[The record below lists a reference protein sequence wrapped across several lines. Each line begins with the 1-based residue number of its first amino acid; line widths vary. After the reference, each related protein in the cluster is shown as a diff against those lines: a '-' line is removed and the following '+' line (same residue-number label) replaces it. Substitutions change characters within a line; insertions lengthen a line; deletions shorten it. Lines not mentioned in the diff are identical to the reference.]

1 MKSISSC
8 YKFVKLTFIKW
19 NIQCWMVTSSSAKKT
34 AREIK
39 LEEEVHGIPQRGHK
53 VEKEAESEVRAF
65 VVSVGWFGFLG

>member
-1 MKSISSC
+1 
-8 YKFVKLTFIKW
+8 
-19 NIQCWMVTSSSAKKT
+19 MVTSSSAKKT